1 MKVFFT
7 SFATLQDV
15 NGWPQRVIAQYYQV
29 ILNMTPLP
37 WQKLVSESFGAAQ
50 FKHKQQPAEPDE
62 PPPSQK
68 IQDAETAQPP
78 GPAEAA
84 GAQEAQLFSGGYCK
98 SILAHID
105 PQNSMADA
113 ISQHLAM
120 DLEGSDLSDLE
131 GLRDIISKRLML
143 IDKAYAAQDETMTML
158 LQDADKMSKEQ
169 AALLELRCGCIE
181 AQERV
186 DARVAQKKE
195 EQEMAQAQVELG
207 KLKEEQAQ
215 QILSQMDAIGL
226 SPEALLELHQKRQ
239 KDGKKPIP
247 EDQVSEPP
255 GTSKPEAAVPSE
267 ADRAEFESCGPAT
280 KKARLEEPQQSS
292 EMVEVIVE
300 EEIE

>member
-37 WQKLVSESFGAAQ
+37 WQKFVSKPYWTAQ
-50 FKHKQQPAEPDE
+50 FKHKLKPPKPAEPPGCQQPQAE
-62 PPPSQK
+62 P
-68 IQDAETAQPP
+68 DAESSQPP
-78 GPAEAA
+78 KAA
-84 GAQEAQLFSGGYCK
+84 TFAMAAQTDDSTFVQGYCK
-98 SILAHID
+98 SLLAQID
-105 PQNSMADA
+105 PENGIRQAINQLKGMDLSPDVSDVQELEAI
-113 ISQHLAM
+113 ISQKL
-120 DLEGSDLSDLE
+120 LLVEQ
-131 GLRDIISKRLML
+131 
-143 IDKAYAAQDETMTML
+143 AYAAQDATMQRIST
-158 LQDADKMSKEQ
+158 DAQQMAEEQ
-169 AALLELRCGCIE
+169 GVLGQLRLDILD
-181 AQERV
+181 AQEKLKGFL
-186 DARVAQKKE
+186 AQKKE
-195 EQEMAQAQVELG
+195 EEQAQEELR
-207 KLKEEQAQ
+207 EEQAQ

>member
-1 MKVFFT
+1 MKVFFI

-37 WQKLVSESFGAAQ
+37 WQKFVSKPYWTAQ
-50 FKHKQQPAEPDE
+50 FKHKLKPPKPAEPPGCQQPQAE
-62 PPPSQK
+62 P
-68 IQDAETAQPP
+68 DAESSQPP
-78 GPAEAA
+78 KAA
-84 GAQEAQLFSGGYCK
+84 TFAMAAQTDDSTFVQGYCK
-98 SILAHID
+98 SLLAQID
-105 PQNSMADA
+105 PENGIRQAINQLKGMDLSPDVSDVQELEAI
-113 ISQHLAM
+113 ISQKL
-120 DLEGSDLSDLE
+120 LLVEQ
-131 GLRDIISKRLML
+131 
-143 IDKAYAAQDETMTML
+143 AYAAQDATMQRIST
-158 LQDADKMSKEQ
+158 DAQQMAEEQ
-169 AALLELRCGCIE
+169 GVLGQLRLDILD
-181 AQERV
+181 AQEKLKGFL
-186 DARVAQKKE
+186 AQKKE
-195 EQEMAQAQVELG
+195 EEQAQEELR
-207 KLKEEQAQ
+207 EEQAQ

>member
-1 MKVFFT
+1 
-7 SFATLQDV
+7 
-15 NGWPQRVIAQYYQV
+15 
-29 ILNMTPLP
+29 
-37 WQKLVSESFGAAQ
+37 
-50 FKHKQQPAEPDE
+50 
-62 PPPSQK
+62 
-68 IQDAETAQPP
+68 
-78 GPAEAA
+78 
-84 GAQEAQLFSGGYCK
+84 
-98 SILAHID
+98 
-105 PQNSMADA
+105 
-113 ISQHLAM
+113 
-120 DLEGSDLSDLE
+120 
-131 GLRDIISKRLML
+131 
-143 IDKAYAAQDETMTML
+143 MTML

-169 AALLELRCGCIE
+169 AALIELRLDTIE

-195 EQEMAQAQVELG
+195 EEMAQAQEELR

-247 EDQVSEPP
+247 EDQVSESP

-267 ADRAEFESCGPAT
+267 AASAEFESCGPAT

-292 EMVEVIVE
+292 EMVEVTVE

>member
-37 WQKLVSESFGAAQ
+37 WQKFVSKPYWTAQ
-50 FKHKQQPAEPDE
+50 FKHKLKPPKPAEPPGCQQPQAE
-62 PPPSQK
+62 P
-68 IQDAETAQPP
+68 DAESSQPP
-78 GPAEAA
+78 KAA
-84 GAQEAQLFSGGYCK
+84 TFAMAAQTDDSTFVQGYCK
-98 SILAHID
+98 SLLAQID
-105 PQNSMADA
+105 PENGIRQAINQLKGMDLSPDVSDVQELEAI
-113 ISQHLAM
+113 ISQKL
-120 DLEGSDLSDLE
+120 LLVEQ
-131 GLRDIISKRLML
+131 
-143 IDKAYAAQDETMTML
+143 AYAAQDATMQRIST
-158 LQDADKMSKEQ
+158 DAQQMAEEQ
-169 AALLELRCGCIE
+169 GVLGQLRLDILD
-181 AQERV
+181 AQEKLKGFL
-186 DARVAQKKE
+186 AQKKE
-195 EQEMAQAQVELG
+195 EEQAQEELR
-207 KLKEEQAQ
+207 EEHAQ

>member
-37 WQKLVSESFGAAQ
+37 WQKFVSKPYWTAQ
-50 FKHKQQPAEPDE
+50 FKHKLKPPKPAEPPGCQQPQAE
-62 PPPSQK
+62 PDAEPSQPPK
-68 IQDAETAQPP
+68 AATFAMAAQTDDSTF
-78 GPAEAA
+78 
-84 GAQEAQLFSGGYCK
+84 AQGYCK
-98 SILAHID
+98 SLLAQID
-105 PQNSMADA
+105 PENGIRQAINQLKGMDLSPDVSDVQELEAI
-113 ISQHLAM
+113 ISQKL
-120 DLEGSDLSDLE
+120 LLVEQ
-131 GLRDIISKRLML
+131 
-143 IDKAYAAQDETMTML
+143 AYAAQDATMQRIST
-158 LQDADKMSKEQ
+158 DAQQMAEEQ
-169 AALLELRCGCIE
+169 GVLGQLRLDILD
-181 AQERV
+181 AQEKLKGFL
-186 DARVAQKKE
+186 AQKKE
-195 EQEMAQAQVELG
+195 EEQAQEELR
-207 KLKEEQAQ
+207 EEQAQ

>member
-1 MKVFFT
+1 MGLQVLRRAE
-7 SFATLQDV
+7 FA
-15 NGWPQRVIAQYYQV
+15 
-29 ILNMTPLP
+29 
-37 WQKLVSESFGAAQ
+37 
-50 FKHKQQPAEPDE
+50 
-62 PPPSQK
+62 
-68 IQDAETAQPP
+68 
-78 GPAEAA
+78 
-84 GAQEAQLFSGGYCK
+84 GGYCK

-143 IDKAYAAQDETMTML
+143 IDKAYAAQDETMAML
-158 LQDADKMSKEQ
+158 LQDAGKMSKEQ
-169 AALLELRCGCIE
+169 AALIELRLGSIE

-186 DARVAQKKE
+186 DARVAQKKKE
-195 EQEMAQAQVELG
+195 EEMAQAQEELR

-215 QILSQMDAIGL
+215 QILSEMDAIGL

-239 KDGKKPIP
+239 KDAKKPIP

-255 GTSKPEAAVPSE
+255 GTSKPGAAVPSE
-267 ADRAEFESCGPAT
+267 AASAEFESCGPAT
-280 KKARLEEPQQSS
+280 KKARLEEAQQSS
-292 EMVEVIVE
+292 EIVEVTVE

>member
-37 WQKLVSESFGAAQ
+37 WQKFVSKPYWTAQ
-50 FKHKQQPAEPDE
+50 FKHKLKPPKPAEPPGCQQPQAE
-62 PPPSQK
+62 P
-68 IQDAETAQPP
+68 DAESSQPP
-78 GPAEAA
+78 KAA
-84 GAQEAQLFSGGYCK
+84 TFAMAAQTDDSTFVQGYCK
-98 SILAHID
+98 SLLAQID
-105 PQNSMADA
+105 PENGIRQAINQLKGMDLSPDVSDVQELEAI
-113 ISQHLAM
+113 ISQKL
-120 DLEGSDLSDLE
+120 LLVEQ
-131 GLRDIISKRLML
+131 
-143 IDKAYAAQDETMTML
+143 AYAAQDATMQRIST
-158 LQDADKMSKEQ
+158 DAQQMAEEQ
-169 AALLELRCGCIE
+169 GVLGQLRLDILD
-181 AQERV
+181 AQEQLKGFL
-186 DARVAQKKE
+186 AQKKE
-195 EQEMAQAQVELG
+195 EEQAQEELR
-207 KLKEEQAQ
+207 EEQAQ